1 MASEQSEV
9 LITKHP
15 SNSSILFS
23 SANTIKFTPT
33 FFVSEGVYVTTDAGN
48 SWFGSDTCKGANIF
62 FHGGDPAIA
71 IDKNGTF
78 ILTRKGSSTFPGV
91 YSHYSID
98 NGLTWSTQKT
108 ISTDELERATIVSD
122 TNPIQ

>member
-1 MASEQSEV
+1 MIKILFVFSLCFIFLNTVSFSQGGGLIIGNNHRIFPSGSEQTEV

-62 FHGGDPAIA
+62 FMEVIP
-71 IDKNGTF
+71 
-78 ILTRKGSSTFPGV
+78 
-91 YSHYSID
+91 
-98 NGLTWSTQKT
+98 Q
-108 ISTDELERATIVSD
+108 
-122 TNPIQ
+122 